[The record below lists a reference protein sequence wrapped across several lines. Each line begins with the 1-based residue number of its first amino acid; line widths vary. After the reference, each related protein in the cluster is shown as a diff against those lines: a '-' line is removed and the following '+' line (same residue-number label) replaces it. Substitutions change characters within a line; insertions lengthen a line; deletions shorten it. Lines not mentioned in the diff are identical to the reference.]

1 MCHIDNI
8 LYLIMTYLPREIT
21 HSIISAL
28 EDMPVVAITGMRQT
42 GKSTFLQQQAEFQGR
57 KYVTLDDFAQLAAA
71 RENPDGF
78 IETDEPLI
86 IDEAQRCPELFVAI
100 KRAVDRNRVPGRF
113 ILSGS
118 ANFLLMKNISESL
131 AGRAVYFNMH
141 PFTRRE
147 LKAQLAEKPFIRK
160 FFENQT
166 ITGLPEVPPIPLD
179 EIVKGGMPTVCLGN
193 LKNAANWFKG
203 YEHTYLDRDIRDL
216 SRIGNIIPFRGLLHL
231 AALRTGGVLS
241 ISELGRDARLTSATV
256 SNYLSIMEVSCIFY
270 RLAPYLK
277 NPASRLIKSPKFY
290 MGDAGLACY
299 LAGRDDLSDDPLK
312 GAMIETYVAQNI
324 VGIIDSCWRQANLYF
339 WNIQGRHEVDFVIEA
354 GNSCIA
360 IEVKSSARW
369 EKDDLGGLKSFI
381 AATPHC
387 AAGILAYNGTTPV
400 SLGGKLWAIPLSM
413 LLQ

>member
-1 MCHIDNI
+1 
-8 LYLIMTYLPREIT
+8 MTYLPREIT
-21 HSIISAL
+21 NSITSAL
-28 EDMPVVAITGMRQT
+28 DDMPVVVLTGMRQT
-42 GKSTFLQQQAEFQGR
+42 GKSTFLQQQAELHGR

-78 IETDEPLI
+78 IETDEPLT

-100 KRAVDRNRVPGRF
+100 KRAVDRNRVPGKF

-131 AGRAVYFNMH
+131 AGRAAYFNLH

-147 LKAQLAEKPFIRK
+147 LKAQLRKKPFIRK
-160 FFENQT
+160 FFEKQT
-166 ITGLPEVPPIPLD
+166 ITGLPEVSPIPLD
-179 EIVKGGMPTVCLGN
+179 EIIKGGMPSVCLGSLQN
-193 LKNAANWFKG
+193 TINWFKG

-231 AALRTGGVLS
+231 AALRTSGILS
-241 ISELGRDARLTSATV
+241 ISELGRDARLTSSTV
-256 SNYLSIMEVSCIFY
+256 SSYLSIMEVSCIFY

-290 MGDAGLACY
+290 IGDSGLACY
-299 LAGRDDLSDDPLK
+299 LAGKDDLSDDPLK
-312 GAMIETYVAQNI
+312 GAMVETYAAQNI
-324 VGIIDSCWRQANLYF
+324 VGIIDSTWPQANLYF
-339 WNIQGRHEVDFVIEA
+339 WNIQGRHEVDFIIEA
-354 GNSCIA
+354 GNKCIA

-369 EKDDLGGLKSFI
+369 EQDDLSGLKSFV

-387 AAGILAYNGTTPV
+387 AAGILAYNGSTAV
-400 SLGGKLWAIPLSM
+400 NLGGKLWAIPIGLILS
-413 LLQ
+413 

>member
-1 MCHIDNI
+1 
-8 LYLIMTYLPREIT
+8 MTYLSREIT
-21 HSIISAL
+21 NSITSAL
-28 EDMPVVAITGMRQT
+28 DDMPVVAITGMRQT
-42 GKSTFLQQQAEFQGR
+42 GKSTFLQQQAELQGR

-131 AGRAVYFNMH
+131 AGRATYFNMH

-147 LKAQLAEKPFIRK
+147 LDGGLTEKPFLRQ
-160 FFENQT
+160 FFESQT
-166 ITGLPEVPPIPLD
+166 ITGLPEVSPVPLD
-179 EIVKGGMPTVCLGN
+179 AVIKGGMPSVCLGS
-193 LKNAANWFKG
+193 LKNAVNWFKG

-231 AALRTGGVLS
+231 AALRTGGILS

-256 SNYLSIMEVSCIFY
+256 SSYLSIMEVSCIFY

-277 NPASRLIKSPKFY
+277 NRASRLIKSPKFY
-290 MGDAGLACY
+290 LGDSGLACY
-299 LAGRDDLSDDPLK
+299 LAGKDDLADDPLK
-312 GAMIETYVAQNI
+312 GALLETYVAQNI
-324 VGIIDSCWRQANLYF
+324 VGIIDSTWPRARLFF

-360 IEVKSSARW
+360 IEVKAAARW
-369 EKDDLGGLKSFI
+369 EKEDLAGLKSFV

-387 AAGILAYNGTTPV
+387 RAGILAYNGSTPV
-400 SLGGKLWAIPLSM
+400 SLGDKLWAIPLA
-413 LLQ
+413 LLLK